1 MGGAKRLCVKEI
13 EALQCGAVGVEFLQG
28 LEVCLCVL
36 LLVPN
41 VYHTVYALNLC
52 AQN

>member
-1 MGGAKRLCVKEI
+1 MGGAKRLSVKEI

-36 LLVPN
+36 LVPN
-41 VYHTVYALNLC
+41 VYHTVYVLNVC